1 MNRYSGLLAVVFLA
15 ALLALMACGCSK
27 SDDPNNRP
35 PVISSLVA
43 DPDTFYSYQFTT
55 VTVTAEDPDGD
66 KLEYLWESTE
76 SWLTAMPSQG
86 NAVQL
91 TNCCPVEEVKSA
103 EVIAIVRDGRGGE
116 ARDSV
121 TVCACPAVR

>member
-1 MNRYSGLLAVVFLA
+1 MQRYSGFLAA
-15 ALLALMACGCSK
+15 ALLAALIGLLAISCSK
-27 SDDPNNRP
+27 SDDPDNRP

-55 VTVTAEDPDGD
+55 VTVTATDPDGD

-86 NAVQL
+86 NSVQL
-91 TNCCPVEEVKSA
+91 TNCCPLEEIKSA

-116 ARDSV
+116 TRDSV